1 MKKTLIFAFT
11 LFSLLGFSQEK
22 EAKKT
27 ELPFLISV
35 GNTGVFNSVYS
46 RLDFISKNIT
56 KNTKSLQRLEEMRQ
70 GQLIISTKPLAE
82 SFNSIYLETRP
93 SLNIELQQIMFSGN
107 FPNPSL
113 RRFPVVIK
121 Q

>member
-1 MKKTLIFAFT
+1 
-11 LFSLLGFSQEK
+11 
-22 EAKKT
+22 
-27 ELPFLISV
+27 
-35 GNTGVFNSVYS
+35 
-46 RLDFISKNIT
+46 
-56 KNTKSLQRLEEMRQ
+56 MRQ

-113 RRFPVVIK
+113 RRFPVVFK

>member
-1 MKKTLIFAFT
+1 
-11 LFSLLGFSQEK
+11 
-22 EAKKT
+22 
-27 ELPFLISV
+27 
-35 GNTGVFNSVYS
+35 
-46 RLDFISKNIT
+46 
-56 KNTKSLQRLEEMRQ
+56 MRQ

-107 FPNPSL
+107 FQNPSL
-113 RRFPVVIK
+113 RRFPVVFK